1 MTAAGMRIV
10 ANELSQIEVVTKDL
24 VSGSTEK
31 TSKVLTMTES
41 KNILGA
47 HQQSPPTEIKKF
59 LLTIAQST
67 SAIAALAGGASLIS
81 GVVLKNPYSLSIGI
95 CLVMLG
101 GGSFFLVNKYKEIES
116 KYKIFTELLDENKN
130 LRVQFEFIENQ
141 NQDLRGSNGLLKG
154 QVIDLEDKVLSLEIA
169 VDRLNQDKELL
180 RQSNQV
186 LSDHIMQMEK
196 QSHSSEDML
205 KILSLASS
213 VCATLSRAGIF

>member
-1 MTAAGMRIV
+1 
-10 ANELSQIEVVTKDL
+10 
-24 VSGSTEK
+24 
-31 TSKVLTMTES
+31 
-41 KNILGA
+41 
-47 HQQSPPTEIKKF
+47 
-59 LLTIAQST
+59 
-67 SAIAALAGGASLIS
+67 
-81 GVVLKNPYSLSIGI
+81 
-95 CLVMLG
+95 MLG